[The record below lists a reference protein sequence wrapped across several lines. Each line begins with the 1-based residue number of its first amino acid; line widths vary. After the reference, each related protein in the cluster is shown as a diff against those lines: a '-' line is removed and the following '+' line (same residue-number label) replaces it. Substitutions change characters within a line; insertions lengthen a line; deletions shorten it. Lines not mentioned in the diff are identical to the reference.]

1 MNIDHARNSPDY
13 GILESYIEDNKRGH
27 NLTEDAF
34 RVNHVNEIIKQSP
47 EVWKAAKEDFEIYQN
62 W

>member
-1 MNIDHARNSPDY
+1 MKMDHARKSREQ
-13 GILESYIEDNKRGH
+13 GILESDMEDDKRGH